1 MKFSREEL
9 AMIQDALHDK
19 AVHLRSSSSTFVS
32 KYQRVA
38 ALRDKIQSHLL
49 EDDAPITRRCQESGR
64 TYPSRRTDV
73 TG

>member
-19 AVHLRSSSSTFVS
+19 AVHSTFVS

-38 ALRDKIQSHLL
+38 ALRDKIQSHLI
-49 EDDAPITRRCQESGR
+49 EDAMPDTKRCPVSA
-64 TYPSRRTDV
+64 
-73 TG
+73 